1 MPIIS
6 WCGTYACLLHDVCSV
21 RPLECKLPLQ
31 PVAGFI
37 PLPESMVAQY
47 WFHIERRFNYLGVA
61 RFLLPYPLESM
72 ITQYIQSR
80 CSPSQ
85 SPFASRPSETIA
97 PSYTFA
103 FFVCFF
109 SDIFRFVGKSP
120 IYIDLWWH
128 SSTNSSLPT
137 ETGWFSPPEVPPVI
151 PESPEEVKF
160 DPLAPWLGNIEIFPP
175 TMAPKKLGQTTCQL
189 WSQSMHQGWRNV
201 STVGDF

>member
-1 MPIIS
+1 VPIIS
-6 WCGTYACLLHDVCSV
+6 WCGTYACLLHDVCSI
-21 RPLECKLPLQ
+21 RPLECKLLLQ

-47 WFHIERRFNYLGVA
+47 WFHIERRFNYLGGA
-61 RFLLPYPLESM
+61 RFLLPYPAISM

-97 PSYTFA
+97 PSYTFD

-109 SDIFRFVGKSP
+109 PGIFRFVGKSP

-128 SSTNSSLPT
+128 SSTNYSLPT
-137 ETGWFSPPEVPPVI
+137 GTGWFSPPEVPPVI

-175 TMAPKKLGQTTCQL
+175 TMAPKKLGQMHLVATDPTSWDL
-189 WSQSMHQGWRNV
+189 WNWSKS
-201 STVGDF
+201 

>member
-109 SDIFRFVGKSP
+109 PISSGLLVNPRFISIYDDTVAPILLCPLRPDDSP
-120 IYIDLWWH
+120 LLRYLLSFLKAQRRWSLIPWRLGWETLR
-128 SSTNSSLPT
+128 SSH
-137 ETGWFSPPEVPPVI
+137 PPWPRR
-151 PESPEEVKF
+151 S
-160 DPLAPWLGNIEIFPP
+160 
-175 TMAPKKLGQTTCQL
+175 
-189 WSQSMHQGWRNV
+189 
-201 STVGDF
+201 